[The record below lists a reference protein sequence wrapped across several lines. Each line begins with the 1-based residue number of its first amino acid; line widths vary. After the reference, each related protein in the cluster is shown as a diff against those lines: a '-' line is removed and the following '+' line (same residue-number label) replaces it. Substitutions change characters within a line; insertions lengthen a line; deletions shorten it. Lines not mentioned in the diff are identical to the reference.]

1 MAIAEPSDGKSLPG
15 VQMPKMEAM
24 MRTAIV
30 LLAAV
35 ALAGCGTARGVDVVE
50 APLAEAPPVPPLPA
64 DLAVECEDPGLSV
77 GQDAR
82 SALARSRVALKTCI
96 DRHGRT
102 VRFYQDVRD
111 RSSPVTATAARP
123 LR

>member
-1 MAIAEPSDGKSLPG
+1 
-15 VQMPKMEAM
+15 M
-24 MRTAIV
+24 MRTAMMMV
-30 LLAAV
+30 AAL
-35 ALAGCGTARGVDVVE
+35 ALAGCGTARGVDVIE

-64 DLAVECEDPGLSV
+64 DLAVPCEDPGLTV

-82 SALARSRVALKTCI
+82 SALARNRAALKTCI

-102 VRFYQDVRD
+102 VQFYQDVRD
-111 RSSPVTATAARP
+111 RSAPVTATAARP